1 MIRFSRFT
9 IEILA
14 DRSSSFKYHTHLYHN
29 RCSLLVFNQTK
40 RFRVAI
46 NHHVPSGERYIIRR
60 NSRCKE
66 YKLVKFQSQQMT
78 SPGRFELSKSVE
90 KNRLEKERCE
100 LMNDFWYA
108 KFLTSEKVSN
118 PFKTHLSANFRL
130 IIFAYT
136 LSVLTSHFFKCKI
149 SKRFSSSENLFHSAT
164 FWFIIHFRSLAEK
177 PFQNKSSS

>member
-100 LMNDFWYA
+100 LMNDFLVCEVSHQR
-108 KFLTSEKVSN
+108 KSFKSLQDTSQCK
-118 PFKTHLSANFRL
+118 LQANYFRL
-130 IIFAYT
+130 YSFRFNF
-136 LSVLTSHFFKCKI
+136 SFF
-149 SKRFSSSENLFHSAT
+149 
-164 FWFIIHFRSLAEK
+164 
-177 PFQNKSSS
+177 QV